1 MLRERRLEYDFQNH
15 IVMLLMTLY
24 MDPNSEK

>member
-24 MDPNSEK
+24 MDPNGEK